1 MMAAGGLIG
10 AAGFAWAAGSD
21 VVKFVAP
28 LLGPVELPLYR
39 VAAACGLGL
48 GAAFVVLAVPPVFGR
63 LAKLVSLPIP
73 GVGPEAMPGFT
84 GRLLAQGLAWTSY
97 GWILLGAS
105 QLAVVRAF
113 DPGQGHVLRMLGLAP
128 VVIASVALAT
138 VAGFVVAVL
147 PGGLGVREGVLM
159 STLAPV
165 IGSDQAVVAS
175 LALRLVW
182 VAAELV
188 AAAAVF
194 PWLRRP
200 PADVAPS
207 KPKPTS
213 FDQA

>member
-1 MMAAGGLIG
+1 MR
-10 AAGFAWAAGSD
+10 S
-21 VVKFVAP
+21 KFVAP

-48 GAAFVVLAVPPVFGR
+48 GRGVRYFDRSAGLWPAGEACQSADSRSGARGDASVSRAASWPKG
-63 LAKLVSLPIP
+63 
-73 GVGPEAMPGFT
+73 
-84 GRLLAQGLAWTSY
+84 LLWTSY